1 MPIDVDTSEAPA
13 FIRITLRGAWP
24 SIEEQRDA
32 RERAI
37 AAGVLTPQTR
47 ALIDFR
53 DLSSTASHTEVET
66 IIAAAMKAGGLPLH
80 RAYVV
85 GSAVQFG
92 LVRQLKA
99 LAPTDLVDLEIFTN
113 EEDALLWLWRNERKD

>member
-1 MPIDVDTSEAPA
+1 MPIEIDTAEAPA

-24 SIEEQRDA
+24 TLEEQRDA
-32 RERAI
+32 RLRLLAD
-37 AAGVLTPQTR
+37 GLLTNDTR

-53 DLSSTASHTEVET
+53 DLTTTAESSDVEK
-66 IIAAAMKAGGLPLH
+66 IIGAAMKDGGLPFF

-92 LVRQLKA
+92 LVRQMKA
-99 LAPTDLVDLEIFTN
+99 IAPPQVELEVFTDEQEAHV
-113 EEDALLWLWRNERKD
+113 WLWRNQRKG